1 MSRWP
6 CWIINR
12 SGKQEHFLRKFLA
25 SLLTSHAVVL
35 EKSKISQPVG
45 EDIHFR
51 QTDGWM
57 NCYSGNFSIRKAQR
71 SLWFRR
77 TNKNDKETI

>member
-1 MSRWP
+1 M
-6 CWIINR
+6 
-12 SGKQEHFLRKFLA
+12 
-25 SLLTSHAVVL
+25 TSHAVVL
-35 EKSKISQPVG
+35 EKSKISQPVR
-45 EDIHFR
+45 EQERTSILDR

-71 SLWFRR
+71 SLWLRR